1 MASLL
6 FATMSSLVKISAA
19 EVGTFEIVF
28 YRSLIGLAFIS
39 TVMFIQGQTP
49 HTKYLFGHIKRSVL
63 GTLAFT
69 IWFFT
74 MGHLPLGTAVTLN
87 YTAPLFIAATFVVT
101 ALMHH
106 QKAPW
111 SLAAAICVG
120 FIGVCL
126 ILQPS
131 IASDE
136 LPYALLGLFAGA
148 LGPFIFFQIA
158 QLGRLREPSL
168 RIVFYFSLV
177 GTIWGLVGCY
187 ILEGGL
193 KMHGMDVWQGLLGV
207 GITAV
212 LAQVAMTRA
221 FAYGNMMLRHHG
233 SARTGGHDAR
243 LRLRQY
249 DADGVLSVCRHSFCG
264 NHQCGLFQRSASA
277 CGFGRNAFDF
287 GRRLHSKRH
296 HQTTAPSRRQIRET
310 HTSDIGREFFHCCE
324 DFSVCASFRSCSAA
338 YAPV

>member
-1 MASLL
+1 
-6 FATMSSLVKISAA
+6 
-19 EVGTFEIVF
+19 
-28 YRSLIGLAFIS
+28 
-39 TVMFIQGQTP
+39 
-49 HTKYLFGHIKRSVL
+49 
-63 GTLAFT
+63 
-69 IWFFT
+69 
-74 MGHLPLGTAVTLN
+74 
-87 YTAPLFIAATFVVT
+87 
-101 ALMHH
+101 MHH

-221 FAYGNMMLRHHG
+221 FAYGNMMLTACFQFAVIPFAEIISVVFFKEALPPVALVGMLLILAAGCTASVITKRQRHP
-233 SARTGGHDAR
+233 
-243 LRLRQY
+243 
-249 DADGVLSVCRHSFCG
+249 
-264 NHQCGLFQRSASA
+264 
-277 CGFGRNAFDF
+277 
-287 GRRLHSKRH
+287 
-296 HQTTAPSRRQIRET
+296 TAK
-310 HTSDIGREFFHCCE
+310 
-324 DFSVCASFRSCSAA
+324 
-338 YAPV
+338 